1 MVTVVHELG
10 ERGTAAIRAACP
22 DVDVV
27 EVHSL
32 TPPPELRA
40 EVFFGGY
47 AQSEQL
53 LAWLDGCEIKWVQ
66 IAGTGV
72 DRFPRELYGNGRV
85 VTCARGAVAVP
96 ISEFVLAS
104 MLAFEKQI
112 PDVWLHEA
120 PERWNLATLGGLS
133 GRTLGLVG
141 LGGIG
146 TAIVERA
153 QAFGM
158 RVVATRRHPDAP
170 SPIEGVEI
178 VVSLDDV
185 LAQADH
191 LVLAAPATARTKH
204 MIGTDALSKVKPGV
218 HLVNIARGSLVDQRA
233 LRVALDDGRV
243 AAASLDTVDPEPLPD
258 GHWLYTHPKVRLTPH
273 ISWSSPAYLGGATQI
288 FLDNLGRYI
297 AGEDV
302 HFVVDPEEGY

>member
-1 MVTVVHELG
+1 MVRVVHELG
-10 ERGTAAIRAACP
+10 ERGTEAIRSAYP
-22 DVDVV
+22 DVDIV
-27 EVHSL
+27 EVAGGA
-32 TPPPELRA
+32 PPPELRA

-47 AQSEQL
+47 AQPEKL

-72 DRFPRELYGNGRV
+72 DRFPQELYGNGRV

-120 PERWNLATLGGLS
+120 PERWNLASLGGLE

-170 SPIEGVEI
+170 SPIDGIE
-178 VVSLDDV
+178 VVPSLDHV
-185 LAQADH
+185 LAAADH
-191 LVLAAPATARTKH
+191 LVLAAPATARTQGL
-204 MIGTDALSKVKPGV
+204 IGTAALAKVKPGV
-218 HLVNIARGSLVDQRA
+218 HLVNIARGSLVDQDA

-243 AAASLDTVDPEPLPD
+243 AAASLDTVTPEPLPA
-258 GHWLYTHPKVRLTPH
+258 GHWMYTHPKVRLTAH
-273 ISWSSPAYLGGATQI
+273 VSWSSPAYLGGATQI

-297 AGEDV
+297 RGEDV
-302 HFVVDPEEGY
+302 QFVVDPEEGY

>member
-1 MVTVVHELG
+1 MVRVVHELG
-10 ERGTAAIRAACP
+10 ERGSAAIRAAYP
-22 DVDVV
+22 DVEIV

-53 LAWLDGCEIKWVQ
+53 LAWLDGCEIQWVQ

-72 DRFPRELYGNGRV
+72 DRFPPELYGNGRV

-96 ISEFVLAS
+96 ISEWVLAS
-104 MLAFEKQI
+104 MLAFEKRI
-112 PDVWLHEA
+112 PDIWLHDA
-120 PERWNLATLGGLS
+120 PERWNLAALGGLS

-153 QAFGM
+153 RSFGM
-158 RVVATRRHPDAP
+158 RIVATRRHPDAP
-170 SPIEGVEI
+170 SPIAGVE
-178 VVSLDDV
+178 VVASLDDL
-185 LAQADH
+185 LAAADH
-191 LVLAAPATARTKH
+191 LVLAAPATARTH
-204 MIGTDALSKVKPGV
+204 HIIGADALEKVKPGV
-218 HLVNIARGSLVDQRA
+218 HLVNIARGDLVDQDA

-243 AAASLDTVDPEPLPD
+243 AMASLDTVTPEPLPE
-258 GHWLYTHPKVRLTPH
+258 GHWLYSHPKVRLTAH
-273 ISWSSPAYLGGATQI
+273 ISWSSPAYLGGATDI
-288 FLDNLGRYI
+288 FLDNLGRYLR
-297 AGEDV
+297 GEDV
-302 HFVVDPEEGY
+302 QFVVDPEEGY